1 MTQDELDDAIRPAVS
16 QALAER
22 EAAAAEQQVT
32 ATTPPVGITSRMV
45 FAIVLLAIAGFTLV
59 TIYVLADTTDVTLR
73 SGIVKSWDW
82 AFAMAIGYILG
93 SSAGSRN
100 KERHP

>member
-1 MTQDELDDAIRPAVS
+1 MTPDELDEALRPAVEE
-16 QALAER
+16 ALAER
-22 EAAAAEQQVT
+22 SATATEQQVI
-32 ATTPPVGITSRMV
+32 ANTPPIGITSRMV
-45 FAIVLLAIAGFTLV
+45 FAIVLIAVAGFTLV
-59 TIYVLADTTDVTLR
+59 TVYVLADSTDVTLR

-100 KERHP
+100 KDARP